1 MLENSAVLSGS
12 DPDFPG
18 QPIAL
23 PFGGGDTT
31 IHQAPV
37 GFMDR
42 CVLTIEYPST
52 GTTTATMTVDVAG
65 AEAVNIKMPPGSV
78 FTYDVGFGSSAANPA
93 LLLTV
98 EMIGGDVDGRCSG
111 YFIRGGRGVIVG
123 RS

>member
-1 MLENSAVLSGS
+1 MLENSTILSGS

-18 QPIAL
+18 QPIAI
-23 PFGGGDTT
+23 PFGGGPVT
-31 IHQAPV
+31 IHQAPTQNI
-37 GFMDR
+37 DR

-52 GTTTATMTVDVAG
+52 GTTTATMTVEVAG

-78 FTYDVGFGSSAANPA
+78 YTLDVGFGSSAANPA

-98 EMIGGDVDGRCSG
+98 EMNGGDEDGRVSG
-111 YFIRGGRGVIVG
+111 YVIRGGRGVVLG